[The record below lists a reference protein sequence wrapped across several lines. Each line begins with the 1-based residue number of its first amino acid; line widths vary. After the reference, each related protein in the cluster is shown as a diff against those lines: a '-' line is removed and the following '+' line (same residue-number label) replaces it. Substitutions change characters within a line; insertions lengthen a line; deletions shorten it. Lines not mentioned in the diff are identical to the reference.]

1 MQQKF
6 QAGFTLVEL
15 LVVIAIIGLLATI
28 GVVSLNS
35 ARAKARDA
43 KRIAQVTQIGKVLE
57 LYLAAKNEYPP
68 EDPAPNDIDMGGG
81 CMSEGKGVE
90 QTCTAVA
97 ADVIL
102 LNPIPQDPNAAGGS
116 GTSRYYYY
124 SYTSKAPTALSAC
137 TNPAIQDCQSY
148 GIEFNLERSLS
159 GIPAGTHC
167 YTISGVLSGFTQCP
181 S

>member
-1 MQQKF
+1 MRQK
-6 QAGFTLVEL
+6 GFTLVEL

-57 LYLAAKNEYPP
+57 LYLAAKTEYPA

-81 CMSEGKGVE
+81 CISEGKGVE

-116 GTSRYYYY
+116 GTNRYYYY
-124 SYTSKAPTALSAC
+124 SYTSSVPTTGAANAC
-137 TNPAIQDCQSY
+137 TNSTTQNCQSY

-159 GIPAGTHC
+159 GIIAGTHC
-167 YTISGVLSGFTQCP
+167 YTTSGIVPGVTQCP